1 MSERAQRVRLERDGR
16 LRLYQNQSEHRLDGG
31 ASGARLG
38 ARDGAQLRE
47 GARCELLV
55 AGGLDALGRRLRG
68 QRRHSALL
76 RRAVAVAG
84 ARARGLLLLRIQ
96 LPPAGQCSVPA
107 CCARKPP

>member
-1 MSERAQRVRLERDGR
+1 MSAL
-16 LRLYQNQSEHRLDGG
+16 NATG
-31 ASGARLG
+31 ASVFTRTRASTALTAEQAARALASEKALSCGKHGAR
-38 ARDGAQLRE
+38 R
-47 GARCELLV
+47 ELLV